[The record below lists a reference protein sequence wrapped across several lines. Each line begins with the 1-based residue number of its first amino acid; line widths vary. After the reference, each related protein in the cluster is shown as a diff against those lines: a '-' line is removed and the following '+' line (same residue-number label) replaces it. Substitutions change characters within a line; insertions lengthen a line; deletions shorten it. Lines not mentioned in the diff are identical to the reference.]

1 MPIPL
6 TQPCPQCEGE
16 LELVTTDDAGEVV
29 VYECPD
35 CGYQL
40 ESPVETDEDEP
51 VDRPD
56 ADEATDVLDEDAI
69 AELPEPS
76 GES

>member
-51 VDRPD
+51 ADRPD
-56 ADEATDVLDEDAI
+56 ADEAPDALDEDAI